1 MEFSPAEVCDVR
13 IESPRSSHS
22 RLLAKPIRECVDE
35 ANGHHYEDPANLRDQ
50 VRAIQEEG
58 KRPRKRYNDMY
69 EPHIPLK
76 DLGVNRARE
85 VSVCSE
91 LSDTFTRESCIN
103 RCVLFFV
110 FLTSVTALVLVVLIM
125 LGKIGPVV
133 GGCSCVHK
141 EEGSQSKAESSI
153 GAFSSSTDPT
163 DTATLQAPP
172 DVSSLENMIKD
183 LRGNISSIRT
193 YMDKLQQDIQRTKT
207 DLGNTNKNISDTK
220 TYVSRIETRTNS
232 SIIEIQNIGQQL
244 DASVGAMNVTFL
256 QELSSVR
263 TSFDSKL
270 NSTAQTLLD
279 ADNSLQTLLN
289 SINTSLSSK
298 VQDIS
303 KLKGPRGP
311 PGVNGSKGDSGLKG
325 DRGQQ
330 GPKGVTGDKGEQGP
344 KGNVGVKGVDG
355 VPGQKGD
362 LGPPGDKGQK
372 GAIGDKGAPGPQG
385 PRGAQ
390 GAGNFS
396 QCLYK
401 FKQGVGVSPG
411 AEALVELVEQTDK
424 KVLGATCSTNRAA
437 EYNLKVE
444 RAPSGPNIGKYVFS
458 CTCRG
463 VSSLVSS
470 TDNVF
475 CHLHY
480 WECPLTT

>member
-141 EEGSQSKAESSI
+141 EEGSQSKAESSR

-163 DTATLQAPP
+163 DSATLQAPP

-220 TYVSRIETRTNS
+220 TYVSRIETRTKS

-372 GAIGDKGAPGPQG
+372 GAMGDKGAPGPQG

-411 AEALVELVEQTDK
+411 AVALVELVEQTDK
-424 KVLGATCSTNRAA
+424 KVLGATCSTNKAA
-437 EYNLKVE
+437 EYNLSVKKYTG
-444 RAPSGPNIGKYVFS
+444 GPNVGQYLFT

-463 VSSLVSS
+463 VSPHDTSG
-470 TDNVF
+470 DNVF